1 MLGIPY
7 TIMAGGWDTVGTKL
21 LASSRIQSPAGLAW
35 VEWSGGTRHHLE
47 TKGTPHFF
55 FAFMKL
61 RDDWSIFTTNWN
73 AQSFLH
79 DEIVTH
85 ITNICQKCTHH
96 IGFDE
101 TRKGRNLSLSRSDSM
116 RSSQEEEKA
125 CVLVIP
131 RSWDLDRQTKKR
143 ILAHVLSFNFS
154 HKQSS
159 QGAFITSI
167 GKIQKKK
174 KDCAISR

>member
-1 MLGIPY
+1 
-7 TIMAGGWDTVGTKL
+7 
-21 LASSRIQSPAGLAW
+21 
-35 VEWSGGTRHHLE
+35 
-47 TKGTPHFF
+47 
-55 FAFMKL
+55 
-61 RDDWSIFTTNWN
+61 
-73 AQSFLH
+73 
-79 DEIVTH
+79 
-85 ITNICQKCTHH
+85 
-96 IGFDE
+96 
-101 TRKGRNLSLSRSDSM
+101 M

-159 QGAFITSI
+159 QGAFITST

-174 KDCAISR
+174 RTVPLADRVELAALMHILFQGQPDLEV